1 VSQTRRQVQEA
12 QKLLGLGTAAGVPVR
27 GGPRGKAA
35 KTGRTAV
42 PQWRR
47 LLGIDGLAGMNTE
60 RNNPNAKPKQFFQA
74 KKAEGVKKRA
84 VGGVL
89 AEGKACQQ
97 KSRPL
102 APQKSGLISSGQFG
116 TGVQDGVALRVHLD
130 CAGLRI

>member
-1 VSQTRRQVQEA
+1 MCLSVAVPGARLRRQ
-12 QKLLGLGTAAGVPVR
+12 AGR
-27 GGPRGKAA
+27 
-35 KTGRTAV
+35 AV

-60 RNNPNAKPKQFFQA
+60 RTNPNAKPKQFFQA